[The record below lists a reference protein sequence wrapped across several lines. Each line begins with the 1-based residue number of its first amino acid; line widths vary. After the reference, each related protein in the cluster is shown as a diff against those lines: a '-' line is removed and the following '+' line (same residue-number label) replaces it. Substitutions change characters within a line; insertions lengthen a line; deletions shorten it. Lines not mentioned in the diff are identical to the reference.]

1 MRKSV
6 IPNPIWYILA
16 GTKKSVFSKQ
26 SMPTEEHRM
35 HSIKSA
41 RERNID
47 FRNGLRVMALIRK
60 TQAKESK
67 TENKAKAHKLLD
79 TIKDCINDARI
90 K

>member
-47 FRNGLRVMALIRK
+47 FRNGLRVMALIRE
-60 TQAKESK
+60 TQAKSSQTK
-67 TENKAKAHKLLD
+67 DGKFLNALKNR
-79 TIKDCINDARI
+79 IKDARS

>member
-1 MRKSV
+1 MRKSF

-26 SMPTEEHRM
+26 SMPTEEHKM

-60 TQAKESK
+60 TQAKANK
-67 TENKAKAHKLLD
+67 TENGKFLD
-79 TIKDCINDARI
+79 ALKNRI
-90 K
+90 KYAISK

>member
-26 SMPTEEHRM
+26 FMPTEEHRM

-47 FRNGLRVMALIRK
+47 FRNGLRVMVLIRK
-60 TQAKESK
+60 TQTEASQ

-79 TIKDCINDARI
+79 TIKNCINDARI
-90 K
+90 